1 MHRIARTDA
10 YRAGEHVRVCSLF
23 LCASQEHKPRFEF
36 LQCARGRGF
45 HIVHE
50 TASVQ
55 PRSLWHGRAAPA
67 QKGQK
72 SLRLSLY
79 GRVTRSQP
87 RSSLRYLQN
96 QGFGRRDP
104 LGTSERKEAT
114 RLSLP
119 PAFLNARPSYP
130 QTRTQNN
137 QDFELAQSRDRL
149 VGVWGP

>member
-1 MHRIARTDA
+1 MSIFSFNPFKSAPPTIPLAAKKGLTRSEG
-10 YRAGEHVRVCSLF
+10 GERERESRLG
-23 LCASQEHKPRFEF
+23 
-36 LQCARGRGF
+36 GRGWGL
-45 HIVHE
+45 V
-50 TASVQ
+50 
-55 PRSLWHGRAAPA
+55 APA

-119 PAFLNARPSYP
+119 TAFLNARPSFP

-149 VGVWGP
+149 VGVWGL